1 MNANMTA
8 PRCLV
13 AAIDADLRFGL
24 TSRSR
29 ENGCNSV
36 SSGTRSRPGGSLSGP
51 PRFVP
56 GSLSLEQLIS
66 RRRRA
71 CGANQPIRL
80 FQNVGIFRLFSR
92 EKADHHE
99 RRAK

>member
-36 SSGTRSRPGGSLSGP
+36 SSGTRSRPGSSLSGP

-56 GSLSLEQLIS
+56 GGPFESCEHQPKSHASLDPE
-66 RRRRA
+66 A
-71 CGANQPIRL
+71 
-80 FQNVGIFRLFSR
+80 
-92 EKADHHE
+92 
-99 RRAK
+99 

>member
-1 MNANMTA
+1 MTA

-51 PRFVP
+51 PRFVLGGP
-56 GSLSLEQLIS
+56 ENGPLVNSADRMSQVIS
-66 RRRRA
+66 SPLW
-71 CGANQPIRL
+71 QDL
-80 FQNVGIFRLFSR
+80 V
-92 EKADHHE
+92 KASS
-99 RRAK
+99 

>member
-36 SSGTRSRPGGSLSGP
+36 SSGTRSCPGGSLSGP
-51 PRFVP
+51 PRFVLGGP
-56 GSLSLEQLIS
+56 ENGPLVNSADRKSQVTQDRFGNDL
-66 RRRRA
+66 
-71 CGANQPIRL
+71 
-80 FQNVGIFRLFSR
+80 V
-92 EKADHHE
+92 KASS
-99 RRAK
+99 